1 MSTKTPQ
8 DLSFLPPQ
16 ARIVAQQFLPRIQ
29 LGVQDVCPVLGM
41 SRDGLYK
48 RLKNGTISLKVNKNE
63 LGRNCISLFDL
74 IEYLCPGAISASVT
88 AMPSESAQVPAPQE
102 KRRGRPRKPAPLPF
116 SSSSVP
122 GGAK

>member
-16 ARIVAQQFLPRIQ
+16 ARLIAQQFLPKVQ

-88 AMPSESAQVPAPQE
+88 AMPSGIQQITEN
-102 KRRGRPRKPAPLPF
+102 KRKRGRPRKDETLGAPRAP
-116 SSSSVP
+116 V
-122 GGAK
+122 AV